1 MVYMTTSPS
10 PSGNIFQPALR
21 AMQFRQRLIVTCWS
35 GGPKS
40 SLWVMCGRLRVGK
53 DFLHVLQ
60 HWSVQPCVR
69 PFDAVHMTAGHNALR
84 GSGPDQTPNRGS
96 LNCSHSRGTLV
107 PVEEPSTASNSEVS
121 LPARHVRCLRS
132 RRRQAAPGMSPW
144 CQQPTFDISSS
155 FASRNHVA
163 HALVDCLLYSLDKRR
178 PPLTIKDGA
187 PRPVGANVKRERA
200 TCGQPVAL
208 PVYARRF
215 GAAYS
220 VSEPFRH

>member
-1 MVYMTTSPS
+1 
-10 PSGNIFQPALR
+10 
-21 AMQFRQRLIVTCWS
+21 
-35 GGPKS
+35 
-40 SLWVMCGRLRVGK
+40 MCGRLRVGK

-121 LPARHVRCLRS
+121 LPERHVRCTLRS

-163 HALVDCLLYSLDKRR
+163 HALVDCLLYSQQAAASTDHQGWSSPPSRR
-178 PPLTIKDGA
+178 ECKARTGHLRAARCSPCLRPAIWRGVQRQRTVLTLNIPFAGNVGSILPLSSRG
-187 PRPVGANVKRERA
+187 
-200 TCGQPVAL
+200 
-208 PVYARRF
+208 
-215 GAAYS
+215 S
-220 VSEPFRH
+220 V

>member
-1 MVYMTTSPS
+1 
-10 PSGNIFQPALR
+10 
-21 AMQFRQRLIVTCWS
+21 
-35 GGPKS
+35 
-40 SLWVMCGRLRVGK
+40 MCGRLRVGK

-107 PVEEPSTASNSEVS
+107 PVEELSTASNSQVS
-121 LPARHVRCLRS
+121 LPARHVRCTLRS

-187 PRPVGANVKRERA
+187 PRPAGANVKRERA

-220 VSEPFRH
+220 VSEPF